1 MNLGRIDMRKLE
13 ELARRAGIRTEE
25 LHAELEARGLKG
37 VAFITGSIDPPL
49 PANNS

>member
-1 MNLGRIDMRKLE
+1 MNLGRINMSKLE
-13 ELARRAGIRTEE
+13 DLAKRSGIKVEE

-37 VAFITGSIDPPL
+37 VAFITGTIDPPL